1 MRPPR
6 KAIEQI
12 RNYCERTQCRKCIY
26 GEREKIYGYGSDAT
40 DYVACKLQMA
50 NPCDWD
56 YVEDDYDG
64 EENIL

>member
-26 GEREKIYGYGSDAT
+26 GEKERLYSNG
-40 DYVACKLQMA
+40 DYVGCQLQMN
-50 NPCDWD
+50 NPCDW
-56 YVEDDYDG
+56 EIEEKQDG
-64 EENIL
+64 NI

>member
-26 GEREKIYGYGSDAT
+26 GEREKIYGYGSDET
-40 DYVACKLQMA
+40 DYVALNCKWQIRVIGRLR
-50 NPCDWD
+50 
-56 YVEDDYDG
+56 
-64 EENIL
+64 ENRIVRNM

>member
-1 MRPPR
+1 MRPPI

-26 GEREKIYGYGSDAT
+26 GVREPLYRDSDT

-50 NPCDWD
+50 NPCDW
-56 YVEDDYDG
+56 EIEG
-64 EENIL
+64 ETDADN